1 MRTPAFGQPSGQ
13 SAPLGSQANHH
24 GIGRWL
30 APLVLL
36 VLTGCVQVELYK
48 LPVTSVKAMQP
59 EGPGIAPGA
68 SSPIAVV
75 ATTKDGK
82 EYVTKG
88 RGMNGVP
95 WSDYSIEANVVKLDG
110 KGNVT
115 LPSDPRESQGRLPH
129 LRITGVGHPDIHADL
144 DIPVRYDWNFQADF
158 SGQDGFRGSDGR
170 DGLSGSDGSS
180 GSTDLEHPS
189 SGGNGSDGGDGSNG
203 DDGGTGGHGSDVH
216 IWVALKNDGT
226 PLLQVKVAGAGRE
239 QLFLVNPQGGSL
251 LVKSNGGDGGPGGH
265 GGRGGRGGRGGS
277 GWPSGNSG
285 MDGGSGRDGGTGW
298 GGTGGSITVL
308 YDPQAKP
315 YLGAL
320 RFMNR
325 GGGLSGKNGPLPE
338 LREETV
344 EALW

>member
-265 GGRGGRGGRGGS
+265 GGRIGLAQRQQRHGRRQWQGRRH
-277 GWPSGNSG
+277 WL
-285 MDGGSGRDGGTGW
+285 GRNRRQHHRVVRSPGE
-298 GGTGGSITVL
+298 TVPRSATL
-308 YDPQAKP
+308 HEQGRR
-315 YLGAL
+315 LV
-320 RFMNR
+320 
-325 GGGLSGKNGPLPE
+325 
-338 LREETV
+338 REERTAPRIAGGDSRSAV
-344 EALW
+344 VSSIDTG